1 MSCSILD
8 TRCSGRRPTAEA
20 FRASI
25 SSSDSLFATIPVAL
39 RQPLSN
45 SGASNRHASVLS
57 RSASEIRGV
66 GDAPD
71 HRTILIQKVLRFCN
85 KGRSSSP
92 HLIRINSDFLSRNSL
107 AVKGDALIHG
117 PSLVARPVGSEWRT
131 RRPYQMDNQTN

>member
-1 MSCSILD
+1 MSDSILD
-8 TRCSGRRPTAEA
+8 TRCSGRRPRAAA
-20 FRASI
+20 FCDSI
-25 SSSDSLFATIPVAL
+25 SSSGSLFARIPAAF

-45 SGASNRHASVLS
+45 SGASNRHASVLI
-57 RSASEIRGV
+57 RSSGEMRDS

-71 HRTILIQKVLRFCN
+71 HRIFLIQKVLRFCK

-92 HLIRINSDFLSRNSL
+92 QPSRISSDFLSGNLL